1 MHAEYHTPKPRL
13 GVNLANKCGCNGEF
27 DLNPNVRL
35 GFGFLYVE
43 IGTGG
48 ASESSML
55 YNLVLEGTKCD
66 LL

>member
-1 MHAEYHTPKPRL
+1 MHAEYHTPKLRL
-13 GVNLANKCGCNGEF
+13 GVNLADKCNCNGEF

-35 GFGFLYVE
+35 GFGFVDVE
-43 IGTGG
+43 IGTDG
-48 ASESSML
+48 ALGSSMV